1 MKNRVHNYF
10 WQDFFLKLKR
20 NMIVLLVVVSSILAV
35 GLLAYLQFATSMNV
49 NTSDYNGKVLDKWQ
63 TFRETDQGSIIKR
76 VFIVEDENGN
86 KREIKVSE
94 SLYNQVSIGEFITN
108 KDGVLTT
115 SSNQMGS

>member
-1 MKNRVHNYF
+1 MKQLIHNYF
-10 WQDFFLKLKR
+10 WKDFFLGIRR
-20 NMIVLLVVVSSILAV
+20 NTIAVLVVVSTILIV
-35 GLLAYLQFATSMNV
+35 GSLAYLQFATSFNV

-63 TFRETDQGSIIKR
+63 TFRETDQGSIVKM

-115 SSNQMGS
+115 SSN

>member
-1 MKNRVHNYF
+1 MKQRTYNYV
-10 WQDFFLKLKR
+10 WRDFILMIQK
-20 NMIVLLVVVSSILAV
+20 NAIVLLVVTSFILISGA
-35 GLLAYLQFATSMNV
+35 LYYLQFATTLNV

-76 VFIVEDENGN
+76 VFIVEDESGN

-94 SLYNQVSIGEFITN
+94 SLYNQVIIGEFITN

-115 SSNQMGS
+115 SSN